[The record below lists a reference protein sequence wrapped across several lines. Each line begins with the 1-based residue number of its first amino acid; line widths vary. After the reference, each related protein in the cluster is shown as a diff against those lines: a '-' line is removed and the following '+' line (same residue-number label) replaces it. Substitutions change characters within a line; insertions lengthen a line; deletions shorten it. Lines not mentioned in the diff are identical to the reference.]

1 MGKPHQNMTDFQKK
15 VDLEF
20 TTLRFYKNYVLSHPR
35 EGVII
40 DEPQVADLVK
50 ICLDY
55 FSNEKFVFLSY
66 RSNDFNVNPLVY
78 TKLENISNLAGIGV
92 VCSKASSLNMAKF
105 ESKFSK
111 IPYATFLDFDKA
123 KDWIKILLQ

>member
-1 MGKPHQNMTDFQKK
+1 MTDFQKK

-20 TTLRFYKNYVLSHPR
+20 TSLKFYTNYVLSKPK

-40 DEPQVADLVK
+40 DEPQVADLIK
-50 ICLDY
+50 ICSDY
-55 FSNEKFVFLSY
+55 FKLKKFVYLSY

-78 TKLENISNLAGIGV
+78 TKLKDVSNLAGIGI

-123 KDWIKILLQ
+123 KDWIKMLLGKGQ